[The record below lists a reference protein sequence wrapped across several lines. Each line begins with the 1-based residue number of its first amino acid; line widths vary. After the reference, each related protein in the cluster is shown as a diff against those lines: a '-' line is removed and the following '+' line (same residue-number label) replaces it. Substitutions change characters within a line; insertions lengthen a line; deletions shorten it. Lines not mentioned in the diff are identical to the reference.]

1 MCAAPE
7 NITKIQPLT
16 AHAASG
22 AVFATFLLNDRLY
35 YRSSEIRTC

>member
-1 MCAAPE
+1 MCAVPE

-22 AVFATFLLNDRLY
+22 AIFATSLLNDRLY
-35 YRSSEIRTC
+35 YRNSEKRTC